1 MRVGVLRRAQQRV
14 VRSRRMLSTRMDG
27 CARGFSY
34 DCARLRATLRP
45 GWGFSALVVERE
57 RERSFAA
64 MVFCFL
70 SVSRGESLSM
80 SLVVV
85 VVKSRGGERSMTFL
99 CSLLATHTYQNVFFL
114 SFNKQQRNTIGQA
127 ESRGQLESGQTVRQA
142 RRRRRLGG
150 PKQSFSRRAGHQAM
164 HHQLETLSNHAD
176 YIGHVEM
183 SDAGRR
189 WRGGRLKAGGG
200 IRGV

>member
-1 MRVGVLRRAQQRV
+1 MRVGMPRCAQQIV
-14 VRSRRMLSTRMDG
+14 VRSRRMLSNRMVG

-45 GWGFSALVVERE
+45 DGVFPLSLRE
-57 RERSFAA
+57 RERGRSFAV

-85 VVKSRGGERSMTFL
+85 VVKSSGGERSMTFL

-114 SFNKQQRNTIGQA
+114 SYQYTTEKHRIRP
-127 ESRGQLESGQTVRQA
+127 SRAGQLESGQTVRQA

-176 YIGHVEM
+176 YIGHGEM
-183 SDAGRR
+183 SGRGDV
-189 WRGGRLKAGGG
+189 GGGAQRRGGG